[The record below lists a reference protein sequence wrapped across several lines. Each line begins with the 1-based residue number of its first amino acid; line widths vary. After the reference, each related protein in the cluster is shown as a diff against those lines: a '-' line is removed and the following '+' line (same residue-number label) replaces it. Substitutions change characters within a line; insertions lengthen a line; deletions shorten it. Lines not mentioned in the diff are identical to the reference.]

1 MHLLPPVAAGTLAY
15 LLVNIIRRSRARAR
29 ARERQSLHFLVSA
42 CPSGMATPYPML
54 DLLLEVNYQ
63 NGQRADKLDVD
74 RPYFPE
80 DS

>member
-15 LLVNIIRRSRARAR
+15 LLVNIIRRSR